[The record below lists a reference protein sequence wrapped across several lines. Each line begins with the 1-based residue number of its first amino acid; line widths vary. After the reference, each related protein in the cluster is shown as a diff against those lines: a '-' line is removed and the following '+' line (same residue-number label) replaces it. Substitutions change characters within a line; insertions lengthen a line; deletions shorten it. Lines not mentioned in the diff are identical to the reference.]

1 MGLAAG
7 VGAVLLLGDAPAGA
21 KDDVAAKRLPG
32 TIVLRGDP
40 DGVSPVQVV
49 TAYPRLRFKRPL
61 WIGSLPDGSGRM
73 VVVEQDGVIRAFAN
87 DPQAPSST
95 VLLDW
100 QSRTYR
106 RHNEEGLL
114 GLAFHPEFAKNR
126 TLFLHYSANNPR
138 RGVVSRFK
146 MDARFTRIDPGSEQV
161 ILEQSQ
167 PWGNHNGGDLKF
179 GPDGHLYIT
188 FGDGGA
194 GDDPLNSG
202 QDLSTWLGS
211 ILRIEVGATGRY
223 RVPKDN
229 PFVGQKDVRPEI
241 WAYGLRNVWRM
252 AFDRETGQLYAG
264 DVGQNAWEEIDIIV
278 RGGNYGWKVKE
289 GTRPFARAMRGGRG
303 RRGRQVPTPEQIAR
317 PVIDPIIEFPV
328 GQARS
333 ITGGHVYRGTR
344 HPELRGVYLY
354 ADYATGN
361 IWGLRYDGAKVT
373 QNRLLARG
381 RGIASFGEDASG
393 EVYFASF
400 DGRIYTFRG
409 ASRPS
414 EGTFPTRLSQTGLFA
429 DTAALVP
436 HASLLPYDVNVPLWS
451 DGAAK
456 QRHVMLPGM
465 SKVQVAA
472 DGSYTFPEGTIFVK
486 TFHAGSAI
494 TAPRL
499 ETRIMV
505 HRAQGWAGYTYIW
518 DVDQRDAR
526 LADNRVDLPLPRSSG
541 LGATWTVPSRADCMA
556 CHTAAG
562 GFVLG
567 FRAEQL
573 ADAGSASP
581 SSLDRLRG
589 LDCFEGA
596 APTVTPFPRWDDAEA
611 APAELA
617 RAYLDANCAMCHQ
630 PTGPG
635 NATID
640 LRHDTSLNAMRLFE
654 APTQGDLGIRGAQQ
668 VVPGAPRR
676 SILRE
681 RMNRTDAL
689 GMPNLSHGKVDK
701 RALGVID
708 AWIRGLRR

>member
-1 MGLAAG
+1 MGVASALAFM
-7 VGAVLLLGDAPAGA
+7 VLLAESPLQA
-21 KDDVAAKRLPG
+21 KDEPMGTRVAG
-32 TIVLRGDP
+32 TVVLRGDP

-49 TAYPRLRFKRPL
+49 TAYPRLRFNRPL
-61 WIGSLPDGSGRM
+61 WIGALPDGSGRM

-87 DPQAPSST
+87 QPEASSSS

-100 QSRTYR
+100 RSRTYR

-114 GLAFHPEFAKNR
+114 GLAFHPEFQKNR
-126 TLFLHYSANNPR
+126 TLFIHYSADNPR

-161 ILEQSQ
+161 ILEQPQ
-167 PWGNHNGGDLKF
+167 PWGNHNGGDLQF
-179 GPDGHLYIT
+179 GPDGYLYIT

-211 ILRIEVGATGRY
+211 ILRIEVGARGRY

-229 PFVGQKDVRPEI
+229 PFVGQREVRPEI

-252 AFDRETGQLYAG
+252 SFDRETGQLYAG

-303 RRGRQVPTPEQIAR
+303 RRGRRVPTPEQIAR

-328 GQARS
+328 SEARS
-333 ITGGHVYRGTR
+333 ITGGHVYRGAK
-344 HPELRGVYLY
+344 HPQLRGVYLY

-381 RGIASFGEDASG
+381 RGIASFGEDADG

-400 DGRIYTFRG
+400 DGRIYTFRPSQGG
-409 ASRPS
+409 AQ
-414 EGTFPTRLSQTGLFA
+414 GTFPTRLSETGLFT
-429 DTAALVP
+429 DTAKAVP

-456 QRHVMLPGM
+456 QRHIMLPGL
-465 SKVQVAA
+465 SKVQVND
-472 DGSYTFPEGTIFVK
+472 DGTFRYPVGTIFVK
-486 TFHAGSAI
+486 TFHAGTSLD
-494 TAPRL
+494 APRL
-499 ETRIMV
+499 ETRLMV
-505 HRAQGWAGYTYIW
+505 HRERGWAGYTYIW
-518 DVDQRDAR
+518 DADQRDAR
-526 LADNRVDLPLPRSSG
+526 LADNRVELPLPRGSG
-541 LGATWTVPSRADCMA
+541 LGATWTVPSRSDCMA

-573 ADAGSASP
+573 AREGGGA
-581 SSLDRLRG
+581 SSLTRLESLG
-589 LDCFEGA
+589 CFEGKVPA
-596 APTVTPFPRWDDAEA
+596 VQAFPRWDDSDADA
-611 APAELA
+611 GRRA

-630 PTGPG
+630 PGGPG
-635 NATID
+635 NATLD
-640 LRHDTSLNAMRLFE
+640 LRHHIPLEAMRLDE
-654 APTQGDLGIRGAQQ
+654 APGQGDLGIRGARQ

-681 RMNRTDAL
+681 RMNRTDAF
-689 GMPNLSHGKVDK
+689 GMPNLSYGKVD
-701 RALGVID
+701 AHAVSVID
-708 AWIRGLRR
+708 AWIRAMRR